1 VSELILLTPCAADE
15 LRMRKPLIATSIAL
29 LALLAVPSARAA
41 DPDFARRGFYVGGG
55 GTYGFNLLESAF
67 DDVLVSG
74 VEVGDT
80 WGFNTRLGYR
90 PLSWFSAEVEYEYL
104 NNFGVSIDGIHL
116 ADLRAET
123 ISGNVRFIAP
133 LRRFQPYLCL
143 GAGATLFSL
152 DHNDV
157 PGLEV
162 DHSSF
167 SGRLGIGLDVYATE
181 NIAIGVGADAVLSTA
196 EVKDPSF
203 GGSTSSTLSYVALH
217 FGIDFHF

>member
-1 VSELILLTPCAADE
+1 
-15 LRMRKPLIATSIAL
+15 MRKTLFATSLAL
-29 LALLAVPSARAA
+29 FALLAVPSARAA

-55 GTYGFNLLESAF
+55 ATYGFNLLESAF
-67 DDVLVSG
+67 DDVLINSVD
-74 VEVGDT
+74 VGDT

-90 PLSWFSAEVEYEYL
+90 PLSWFSVEAEYEYL
-104 NNFGVSIDGIHL
+104 NNFGVSLDGVHL

-162 DHSSF
+162 DRSSF
-167 SGRLGIGLDVYATE
+167 SGRLGIGIDVYLTE
-181 NIAIGVGADAVLSTA
+181 NIALGVGADAVLSTA
-196 EVKDPSF
+196 EVKDPAF
-203 GGSTSSTLSYVALH
+203 GGSTSSTLSYVAVH
-217 FGIDFHF
+217 AGIDFHF